1 MAELPENDRIAGP
14 FIAYEGQTDFPA
26 DFPLI
31 KGEGL
36 RFRIERA
43 GVSTVLS
50 GPAVRAIDAVH
61 DGFTC
66 RLAVAAQAGDR
77 CWLYSE
83 LPPARMRK
91 HVPNGA
97 IRSPTLEGDAEEFQ
111 AQLQESRRDIGRTLR
126 APAGETPPDLPTEA
140 LRRSRL
146 PVFDAAGAVSVMTG
160 AEEVVALDAASRPYT
175 LPITRLLTE
184 IGTDLFDDGAWLP
197 SDDPLS
203 NDDGVWG

>member
-43 GVSTVLS
+43 GVSEVLTP
-50 GPAVRAIDAVH
+50 PAVGAVNPTH
-61 DGFTC
+61 DGFIG
-66 RLAVAAQAGDR
+66 RLAVGARAGDR
-77 CWLYSE
+77 CWLFSE
-83 LPPARMRK
+83 LPAARLRK

-126 APAGETPPDLPTEA
+126 APAGETPPDLPAEA
-140 LRRSRL
+140 RRRSRL
-146 PVFDAAGAVSVMTG
+146 PVFDAAGALSVMTG
-160 AEEVVALDAASRPYT
+160 AEEVVALDAASRPYA
-175 LPITRLLTE
+175 LPINRLLTE
-184 IGTDLFDDGAWLP
+184 IGTDLFDDGTWLA